1 MFEREYLVAQIN
13 RFGGNISRT
22 ASFVGM
28 ERSALH
34 RKLKSLNVISA
45 GPQRPRRGSRGARLT
60 GVRPAEHRARMK
72 IIICGAGQVG
82 GQIARHLAREE
93 GANQVTI
100 IDKDAGLVRRITDA
114 YDVNGIVGFASHPD
128 ILERAGARDADMI
141 IAATQSDEVNMVVCQ
156 VANSIFSV
164 PRKIARLRAP
174 SYLNAIYSDL
184 YRRDHLPID
193 VVISPEYAVADAVMQ
208 RLAAPAAFD
217 IEGFLDG
224 KAQLVGITLDAACA
238 VLDTPLRQLSELFS
252 TLRVVVVGVR
262 RAERLFVPE
271 PSDQLYGNDQI
282 YLVTATE
289 DLPRVMEVF
298 GKQHQRVERLLIVGA
313 GNIGL
318 HVAQTLE
325 AGRAQEPAQDHR
337 EEPRPR
343 RGGRRRAEA
352 DRGPERR
359 RPRRR
364 PARGG
369 QHHRHGRGAGAD
381 RRRQDQHP
389 RLRPREDRGREAG
402 GGAGQRPLADRADRA
417 DGDRRLRQPALDHRL
432 LDPALRP
439 PRPHPRGLFHRR
451 RRGGGDRGAGARHL
465 GHGRQGGARRRAARV
480 AR

>member
-1 MFEREYLVAQIN
+1 
-13 RFGGNISRT
+13 
-22 ASFVGM
+22 
-28 ERSALH
+28 
-34 RKLKSLNVISA
+34 
-45 GPQRPRRGSRGARLT
+45 
-60 GVRPAEHRARMK
+60 MK

-93 GANQVTI
+93 SGNQVTV
-100 IDKDAGLVRRITDA
+100 IDKDPALVRRLTDA
-114 YDVNGIVGFASHPD
+114 YDVNGVVGFASHPD

-174 SYLNAIYSDL
+174 AYLNAIYSDL

-224 KAQLVGITLDAACA
+224 KAQLVGITLDGACA

-262 RAERLFVPE
+262 RGERLFVPD
-271 PSDQLYGNDQI
+271 PGDQLYGGDQI

-325 AGRAQEPAQDHR
+325 AD
-337 EEPRPR
+337 
-343 RGGRRRAEA
+343 GRRNRLKIIEKNRARAEVAA
-352 DRGPERR
+352 DALKRTVVLNGDGLDVDLLEEANITRMDAVLALTDDDKTNILACVRAKTEGAKLVVALVNDPSLIGLIAPMGIDAYVN
-359 RPRRR
+359 PRSTTVSSILRYV
-364 PARGG
+364 
-369 QHHRHGRGAGAD
+369 RHGRIRAVYSIGDGEAEVIEAQVLGTSAMAGKAV
-381 RRRQDQHP
+381 
-389 RLRPREDRGREAG
+389 REAELPEAALIG
-402 GGAGQRPLADRADRA
+402 LIQK
-417 DGDRRLRQPALDHRL
+417 GDKLVV
-432 LDPALRP
+432 
-439 PRPHPRGLFHRR
+439 PRGDTRLAEGDVLTIFAMRSSVAEVERLFQV
-451 RRGGGDRGAGARHL
+451 GLDFF
-465 GHGRQGGARRRAARV
+465 
-480 AR
+480 

>member
-1 MFEREYLVAQIN
+1 
-13 RFGGNISRT
+13 
-22 ASFVGM
+22 
-28 ERSALH
+28 
-34 RKLKSLNVISA
+34 
-45 GPQRPRRGSRGARLT
+45 
-60 GVRPAEHRARMK
+60 MK

-93 GANQVTI
+93 SDNQVTI
-100 IDKDAGLVRRITDA
+100 VDKDAGLVRRITDA
-114 YDVNGIVGFASHPD
+114 YDVSGVVGFASHPD

-184 YRRDHLPID
+184 YRRDHMPID

-224 KAQLVGITLDAACA
+224 KAQLVGITLDSACA

-252 TLRVVVVGVR
+252 TLKAVVVGVR

-271 PSDQLYGNDQI
+271 PSDQLYGSDQI

-298 GKQHQRVERLLIVGA
+298 GKQQQRVERLLIVGA

-318 HVAQTLE
+318 HVAQTME
-325 AGRAQEPAQDHR
+325 AEGRKNRLKIIERNR
-337 EEPRPR
+337 E
-343 RGGRRRAEA
+343 RAEVAA
-352 DRGPERR
+352 DALKRTVVLNGDGLDVDLLEEANITTMDAVLALTDDDKTNILVCVRAKTEGAKLVVALVNDPSLIGLIAPMGIDAYVN
-359 RPRRR
+359 PRSTTVSSILRYV
-364 PARGG
+364 
-369 QHHRHGRGAGAD
+369 RHGRIRAVYSIGDGEAEVIEAQVLGTSAMAGKAVRD
-381 RRRQDQHP
+381 AALPESARIGLIQKGDKVIVP
-389 RLRPREDRGREAG
+389 RGDTR
-402 GGAGQRPLADRADRA
+402 LAE
-417 DGDRRLRQPALDHRL
+417 GDVLTIF
-432 LDPALRP
+432 ALRGSVAEVE
-439 PRPHPRGLFHRR
+439 RLFQVGLDFF
-451 RRGGGDRGAGARHL
+451 
-465 GHGRQGGARRRAARV
+465 
-480 AR
+480 

>member
-1 MFEREYLVAQIN
+1 
-13 RFGGNISRT
+13 
-22 ASFVGM
+22 
-28 ERSALH
+28 
-34 RKLKSLNVISA
+34 
-45 GPQRPRRGSRGARLT
+45 
-60 GVRPAEHRARMK
+60 MK

-100 IDKDAGLVRRITDA
+100 IDKDAGLVRRITDS

-128 ILERAGARDADMI
+128 VLERAGARDADMI

-217 IEGFLDG
+217 IEGFFDN
-224 KAQLVGITLDAACA
+224 KAQLVGITLESICA

-262 RAERLFVPE
+262 RGERLFVPE
-271 PSDQLYGNDQI
+271 PEDQLYGGDQI

-289 DLPRVMEVF
+289 DLPRVMDVF
-298 GKQHQRVERLLIVGA
+298 GKQHRRVERLLIVGA

-325 AGRAQEPAQDHR
+325 AD
-337 EEPRPR
+337 
-343 RGGRRRAEA
+343 GRRHRLKLIEKSRARAEVAA
-352 DRGPERR
+352 DALKRTVVLNGDGLDVDLLEEANITGMDAVLALTDDDKTNILACVRAKTEGAKLVVALVNDPSLISLIAPMGIDAYVN
-359 RPRRR
+359 PRSTTVSSILRYV
-364 PARGG
+364 
-369 QHHRHGRGAGAD
+369 RHGRIRSVYSIGDGEAEVIEAQVLGTSAMAGKAVRDAD
-381 RRRQDQHP
+381 LPDAALIGLIQK
-389 RLRPREDRGREAG
+389 
-402 GGAGQRPLADRADRA
+402 
-417 DGDRRLRQPALDHRL
+417 GDKIIV
-432 LDPALRP
+432 
-439 PRPHPRGLFHRR
+439 PRGDTRLAEGDLLIIFAMRASVAEVERLFQV
-451 RRGGGDRGAGARHL
+451 GLDFF
-465 GHGRQGGARRRAARV
+465 
-480 AR
+480 